1 MGVLDL
7 GGRPVVIAVSCRRYL
22 CVRCGCVMLV
32 VPREMSRL
40 RRYTLVTIALA
51 LVSFGGGERATRI
64 RARFAP
70 GATFE
75 EGWPSLRRWCR
86 AIADGRL
93 LRWIRGISELAGR
106 TLAERVSAVLAEA
119 SGIDARSACFEQRVI
134 AGVMSSSSS

>member
-70 GATFE
+70 GDRK
-75 EGWPSLRRWCR
+75 S
-86 AIADGRL
+86 
-93 LRWIRGISELAGR
+93 
-106 TLAERVSAVLAEA
+106 VV
-119 SGIDARSACFEQRVI
+119 
-134 AGVMSSSSS
+134 